1 MKIIITGG
9 AGFIGSSIVDRLIIN
24 GNQVLVLDNLSS
36 GKLENIN
43 TSAEF
48 VNIDL
53 CDQSLKN
60 VFFDFRP
67 DAVIHCAAQ
76 VSVMN
81 SQLDPVFDAKNN
93 ILSGLNLLKIS
104 IESNVNQILYLGTG
118 GALYGEPE
126 YLPCDESHPIRPIS
140 PYGLSKWTLE
150 KYIDLIVPD
159 TILKKVLRLGNVY
172 GPRQDHKGASGVV
185 AIFLS
190 KMLLGEKVE
199 IYGDGNQIRD
209 FVFISDI
216 LDAIELSLKSDVSF
230 TANIGSAIGVS
241 VNEIFEILS
250 KETLYKNKPVYQTK
264 SSGDI
269 DRIILSNNKAKS
281 DLNWSPK
288 ISMEEG
294 LKKTSEWFKNNYT
307 CSW

>member
-53 CDQSLKN
+53 CDPSLKN

-76 VSVMN
+76 VSVMD

-93 ILSGLNLLKIS
+93 IISGLNLLKIS

-250 KETLYKNKPVYQTK
+250 KETLYKNKPVFQTK

-294 LKKTSEWFKNNYT
+294 LKKTSEWFKNNFYK
-307 CSW
+307 

>member
-53 CDQSLKN
+53 CDPSLKN

-76 VSVMN
+76 VSVMD

-250 KETLYKNKPVYQTK
+250 KETLYKNKPVFQTK

-294 LKKTSEWFKNNYT
+294 LKKTSEWFKNNFYK
-307 CSW
+307 

>member
-53 CDQSLKN
+53 CDPSLKN

-159 TILKKVLRLGNVY
+159 TILKKILRLGNVY

-250 KETLYKNKPVYQTK
+250 KETLYKNKPVFQTK

-288 ISMEEG
+288 ISIEEG
-294 LKKTSEWFKNNYT
+294 LKKTSEWFKNNFYK
-307 CSW
+307 

>member
-53 CDQSLKN
+53 CDPSLKN

-76 VSVMN
+76 VSVMD

-104 IESNVNQILYLGTG
+104 FESNVNQILYLGTG

-250 KETLYKNKPVYQTK
+250 KETLYKNKPVFQTK

-294 LKKTSEWFKNNYT
+294 LKKTSEWFKNNFYK
-307 CSW
+307 

>member
-24 GNQVLVLDNLSS
+24 GSQVLVLDNLSS

-53 CDQSLKN
+53 CDPSLKN

-76 VSVMN
+76 VSVMD

-250 KETLYKNKPVYQTK
+250 KETLYKNKPVFQTK

-294 LKKTSEWFKNNYT
+294 LKKTSEWFKNNFYK
-307 CSW
+307 

>member
-1 MKIIITGG
+1 MKKILITGG

-53 CDQSLKN
+53 CDPSLKN

-209 FVFISDI
+209 FDFISDI

-250 KETLYKNKPVYQTK
+250 KETLYKNKPVFQTK

-269 DRIILSNNKAKS
+269 DRII
-281 DLNWSPK
+281 
-288 ISMEEG
+288 
-294 LKKTSEWFKNNYT
+294 F
-307 CSW
+307 

>member
-9 AGFIGSSIVDRLIIN
+9 AGFIGSSIEDRLIIN
-24 GNQVLVLDNLSS
+24 GN
-36 GKLENIN
+36 
-43 TSAEF
+43 
-48 VNIDL
+48 L
-53 CDQSLKN
+53 CDPSLKN

-76 VSVMN
+76 VSVMD

-159 TILKKVLRLGNVY
+159 TILKKILRLGNVY

-250 KETLYKNKPVYQTK
+250 KETLYKNKPVFQTK

-288 ISMEEG
+288 ISIEEG
-294 LKKTSEWFKNNYT
+294 LKKTSEWFKNNFYK
-307 CSW
+307 

>member
-53 CDQSLKN
+53 CDPSLKN

-76 VSVMN
+76 VSVMD

-159 TILKKVLRLGNVY
+159 TILKKILRLGNVY

-250 KETLYKNKPVYQTK
+250 KETLYKNKPVFQTK

-294 LKKTSEWFKNNYT
+294 LKKTSEWFKNNFYK
-307 CSW
+307 

>member
-1 MKIIITGG
+1 M
-9 AGFIGSSIVDRLIIN
+9 V
-24 GNQVLVLDNLSS
+24 
-36 GKLENIN
+36 
-43 TSAEF
+43 F
-48 VNIDL
+48 V
-53 CDQSLKN
+53 SL
-60 VFFDFRP
+60 
-67 DAVIHCAAQ
+67 
-76 VSVMN
+76 
-81 SQLDPVFDAKNN
+81 
-93 ILSGLNLLKIS
+93 
-104 IESNVNQILYLGTG
+104 
-118 GALYGEPE
+118 
-126 YLPCDESHPIRPIS
+126 
-140 PYGLSKWTLE
+140 
-150 KYIDLIVPD
+150 
-159 TILKKVLRLGNVY
+159 LKKVLRLGNVY

-209 FVFISDI
+209 FVFISVI

-250 KETLYKNKPVYQTK
+250 KETLYKNKPVFQTK

-294 LKKTSEWFKNNYT
+294 LKKTSEWFKNNFYK
-307 CSW
+307 

>member
-9 AGFIGSSIVDRLIIN
+9 AGFIGSSIVDRLIFN
-24 GNQVLVLDNLSS
+24 GNEILVLDNLTS
-36 GKLENIN
+36 GKIENLN
-43 TSAEF
+43 SSAEF

-53 CDQSLKN
+53 CDPSLKN
-60 VFFDFRP
+60 IFFDFRP
-67 DAVIHCAAQ
+67 EAVIHCAAQ
-76 VSVMN
+76 VSVMD
-81 SQLDPVFDAKNN
+81 SQLDPIFDARNN

-104 IESNVNQILYLGTG
+104 IQSNVNQILYLGTG

-126 YLPCDESHPIRPIS
+126 YLPCDENHPIKPIS

-190 KMLLGEKVE
+190 KMFLGEKVE
-199 IYGDGNQIRD
+199 IFGDGNQVRD

-216 LDAIELSLKSDVSF
+216 LDAIETSLESDVSF
-230 TANIGSAIGVS
+230 TVNIGSGTGVS

-250 KETLYKNKPVYQTK
+250 KETSYKNKPIFKDK

-269 DRIILSNNKAKS
+269 NRIILSNDKAKS

-288 ISMEEG
+288 ISIEEG
-294 LKKTSEWFKNNYT
+294 LQKTSEWFKNNFYK
-307 CSW
+307 

>member
-53 CDQSLKN
+53 CDPSLKN

-241 VNEIFEILS
+241 VNEILEILS
-250 KETLYKNKPVYQTK
+250 KETLYKNKPVFQTK

-294 LKKTSEWFKNNYT
+294 LKKTSEWFKNNFYK
-307 CSW
+307 

>member
-53 CDQSLKN
+53 CDPSLKN

-76 VSVMN
+76 VSVMD

-159 TILKKVLRLGNVY
+159 TILKKILRLGNVY

-230 TANIGSAIGVS
+230 TANIGSAIGAVS
-241 VNEIFEILS
+241 YTHL
-250 KETLYKNKPVYQTK
+250 TLPTNREV
-264 SSGDI
+264 
-269 DRIILSNNKAKS
+269 
-281 DLNWSPK
+281 
-288 ISMEEG
+288 
-294 LKKTSEWFKNNYT
+294 
-307 CSW
+307 

>member
-1 MKIIITGG
+1 M
-9 AGFIGSSIVDRLIIN
+9 
-24 GNQVLVLDNLSS
+24 
-36 GKLENIN
+36 
-43 TSAEF
+43 
-48 VNIDL
+48 
-53 CDQSLKN
+53 
-60 VFFDFRP
+60 
-67 DAVIHCAAQ
+67 
-76 VSVMN
+76 
-81 SQLDPVFDAKNN
+81 DPVFDAKNN

-250 KETLYKNKPVYQTK
+250 KETLYKNKPVFQTK

-288 ISMEEG
+288 ISIEEG
-294 LKKTSEWFKNNYT
+294 LKKTSEWFKNNFYK
-307 CSW
+307 

>member
-9 AGFIGSSIVDRLIIN
+9 AGFIGSSIVDRLIFN
-24 GNQVLVLDNLSS
+24 GNEILVLDNLTS
-36 GKLENIN
+36 GKIENLN

-53 CDQSLKN
+53 CDPSLKN
-60 VFFDFRP
+60 IFFDFRP
-67 DAVIHCAAQ
+67 EAVIHCAAQ
-76 VSVMN
+76 VSVMD
-81 SQLDPVFDAKNN
+81 SQLDPIFDARNN

-126 YLPCDESHPIRPIS
+126 YLPCDENHPIRPIS

-190 KMLLGEKVE
+190 KMFLGEKVE
-199 IYGDGNQIRD
+199 IFGDGNQVRD

-216 LDAIELSLKSDVSF
+216 LDAIETSLESDVSF
-230 TANIGSAIGVS
+230 TVNIGSGAGVS

-250 KETLYKNKPVYQTK
+250 KETLYKNKPIFKDK

-269 DRIILSNNKAKS
+269 NRIILSNDKAKS

-288 ISMEEG
+288 ISIEEG
-294 LKKTSEWFKNNYT
+294 LQKTSQWFKNNFYK
-307 CSW
+307 

>member
-53 CDQSLKN
+53 CDPSLKN

-76 VSVMN
+76 VSVMD

-250 KETLYKNKPVYQTK
+250 KETLYKNKPVFQTK

-288 ISMEEG
+288 ISIEEG
-294 LKKTSEWFKNNYT
+294 LKKTSEWFKNNFYK
-307 CSW
+307 

>member
-53 CDQSLKN
+53 CDPSLKN

-76 VSVMN
+76 VSVMD

-172 GPRQDHKGASGVV
+172 GPRQDPKGASGVV

-250 KETLYKNKPVYQTK
+250 KETLYKNKPVFQTK

-294 LKKTSEWFKNNYT
+294 LKKTSEWFKNNFYK
-307 CSW
+307 

>member
-53 CDQSLKN
+53 CDPSLKN

-76 VSVMN
+76 VSVMD

-216 LDAIELSLKSDVSF
+216 LDAIELSLKSDVLF

-250 KETLYKNKPVYQTK
+250 KETLYKNKPVFQTK

-294 LKKTSEWFKNNYT
+294 LKKTSEWFKNNFYK
-307 CSW
+307 

>member
-9 AGFIGSSIVDRLIIN
+9 AGFIGSSIVDRSIIN

-53 CDQSLKN
+53 CDPSLKN

-76 VSVMN
+76 VSVMD

-250 KETLYKNKPVYQTK
+250 KETLYKNKPVFQTK

-288 ISMEEG
+288 ISIEEG
-294 LKKTSEWFKNNYT
+294 LKKTSEWFKNNFYK
-307 CSW
+307 

>member
-53 CDQSLKN
+53 CDPSLKN

-250 KETLYKNKPVYQTK
+250 KETLYKNKPVFQTK

-294 LKKTSEWFKNNYT
+294 LKKTSEWFKNNFYK
-307 CSW
+307 

>member
-24 GNQVLVLDNLSS
+24 GYQVLVLDNLSS

-53 CDQSLKN
+53 CDPSLKN

-76 VSVMN
+76 VSVMD

-250 KETLYKNKPVYQTK
+250 KETLYKNKPVFQTK

-294 LKKTSEWFKNNYT
+294 LKKTSEWFKNNFYK
-307 CSW
+307 

>member
-53 CDQSLKN
+53 CDPSLKN

-159 TILKKVLRLGNVY
+159 TILKKILRLGNVY

-209 FVFISDI
+209 VVFISDI

-250 KETLYKNKPVYQTK
+250 KETLYKNKPVFQTK

-288 ISMEEG
+288 ISIEEG
-294 LKKTSEWFKNNYT
+294 LKKTSEWFKNNFYK
-307 CSW
+307 

>member
-53 CDQSLKN
+53 CDPSLKN

-76 VSVMN
+76 VSVMD

-159 TILKKVLRLGNVY
+159 TILKKILRLGNVY

-250 KETLYKNKPVYQTK
+250 KETLYKNKPVFQTK

-288 ISMEEG
+288 ISIEEG
-294 LKKTSEWFKNNYT
+294 LKKTSEWFKNNFYK
-307 CSW
+307 

>member
-24 GNQVLVLDNLSS
+24 GSQVLVLDNLSS

-53 CDQSLKN
+53 CDPSLKN

-76 VSVMN
+76 VSVMD

-250 KETLYKNKPVYQTK
+250 KETLYKNKPVFQTK

-288 ISMEEG
+288 ISIEEG
-294 LKKTSEWFKNNYT
+294 LKKTSEWFKNNFYK
-307 CSW
+307 